1 MGAPLDEKTKQNI
14 IHMSHL
20 ISPEEISLFLKVSIR
35 SVKRVINANRV
46 MSGDLASAG
55 KSQDI
60 DPKEKSRGRPNKLGE
75 AELAV
80 SRPVG

>member
-20 ISPEEISLFLKVSIR
+20 ISPEKISLLLKVSIR
-35 SVKRVINANRV
+35 GVKRVIDANQAKT
-46 MSGDLASAG
+46 GDLASAG

-60 DPKEKSRGRPNKLGE
+60 NSKEKSRGRPNKLGE
-75 AELAV
+75 AELAL
-80 SRPVG
+80 SRPIG